1 MSSRFLLL
9 VAAVGLA
16 TYLMR
21 LVPLALT
28 SRRISAR
35 GELPPRLRGF
45 LAAVG
50 PSFVTVFLVYSIL
63 PASGGV
69 DPLQVALKVTAL
81 LPVALVY
88 LKTRNFG
95 TAVLS
100 GLAGYG
106 VLLSLFQ
113 AF

>member
-1 MSSRFLLL
+1 MNSRLFLL
-9 VAAVGLA
+9 VAGVGLS

-28 SRRISAR
+28 SRRMSTQGA
-35 GELPPRLRGF
+35 LPPRLRGF

-50 PSFVTVFLVYSIL
+50 PSFVSVFLVYSIL
-63 PASGGV
+63 PASGTV
-69 DPLQVALKVTAL
+69 DPLQVGLKVA
-81 LPVALVY
+81 ALVPVGLAYY
-88 LKTRNFG
+88 LTRNFG
-95 TAVLS
+95 TAVLA

-106 VLLSLFQ
+106 ILLFLSH